1 MIVQYGSSI
10 HKFCEDSFREL
21 GITVVSFDYCPSLEP
36 YLRTVDLVVGHAGAG
51 TILDTLRNHKQ
62 LIVVVNERLM
72 GNHQHEI
79 ADVMAA
85 ENYLLQSTPSTVIQV
100 LGELSK
106 SHLAEYPEAHPEL
119 FASYLNDRLGFRS

>member
-1 MIVQYGSSI
+1 M
-10 HKFCEDSFREL
+10 E
-21 GITVVSFDYCPSLEP
+21 
-36 YLRTVDLVVGHAGAG
+36 GAG

-85 ENYLLQSTPSTVIQV
+85 ESYLLQSTPSTVIQV

-106 SHLAEYPEAHPEL
+106 SHLAE
-119 FASYLNDRLGFRS
+119 

>member
-1 MIVQYGSSI
+1 M
-10 HKFCEDSFREL
+10 E
-21 GITVVSFDYCPSLEP
+21 
-36 YLRTVDLVVGHAGAG
+36 GAG

-79 ADVMAA
+79 ADAMAA
-85 ENYLLQSTPSTVIQV
+85 ENYLLRSTPSTVLQV

-106 SHLAEYPEAHPEL
+106 SHLVE
-119 FASYLNDRLGFRS
+119 

>member
-1 MIVQYGSSI
+1 M
-10 HKFCEDSFREL
+10 E
-21 GITVVSFDYCPSLEP
+21 
-36 YLRTVDLVVGHAGAG
+36 GAG

-85 ENYLLQSTPSTVIQV
+85 EKYLLQYTPSTVIQV

-106 SHLAEYPEAHPEL
+106 SHLDE
-119 FASYLNDRLGFRS
+119 

>member
-1 MIVQYGSSI
+1 M
-10 HKFCEDSFREL
+10 E
-21 GITVVSFDYCPSLEP
+21 
-36 YLRTVDLVVGHAGAG
+36 GAG

-72 GNHQHEI
+72 GTTSMRL

-100 LGELSK
+100 LGR
-106 SHLAEYPEAHPEL
+106 A
-119 FASYLNDRLGFRS
+119 FQITLG